1 MKRTFAGIAALTL
14 ALTLTG
20 CGGMGGPASSKA
32 DSGFSFDSMPEV
44 TVPDIDPPTVSTPD
58 GAGAESAAPKE
69 TSDGEGIS
77 DDSGEFVYTGKLQ
90 PVGDDE
96 NGYIQVP
103 LGYLP
108 FQDEDVEGLTQ
119 YCDTTGK
126 NIVTLD
132 RYDNIDYQTVANNLR
147 GYMETQENIDDL
159 NGATVTVAGY
169 NALQLYGHY
178 TDGFFLVAWII
189 QDPAHPDD
197 RTYYLAMEFD
207 ADHQYLMACS
217 STFRTVED
225 HAALAT

>member
-1 MKRTFAGIAALTL
+1 MKRTLTGIAALTL
-14 ALTLTG
+14 ALTMTA
-20 CGGMGGPASSKA
+20 CGGMGGPSSAKPN
-32 DSGFSFDSMPEV
+32 SSFSLDSMPEV
-44 TVPDIDPPTVSTPD
+44 TAPEVNTPTVNAPEGEATQTD
-58 GAGAESAAPKE
+58 APKANN
-69 TSDGEGIS
+69 TGEGIT

-147 GYMETQENIDDL
+147 GYMEAQEDIEDL
-159 NGATVTVAGY
+159 NGAKVTVAGY
-169 NALQLYGHY
+169 TALQLYGHY
-178 TDGFFLVAWII
+178 TDGYFLVAWSI

-207 ADHQYLMACS
+207 SEHQYLMACS
-217 STFRTVED
+217 STFQTVED
-225 HAALAT
+225 HDSE